1 MDIKLPELPSFIILL
16 VINVKAIMK
25 VSFSARLIFLL
36 ARSFFQW
43 VGTPARDFSSSSPPQ
58 DPASKLTEGWKGQNT
73 DKWKLSVF
81 FVLFCFSS
89 N

>member
-58 DPASKLTEGWKGQNT
+58 DPASKLTEG
-73 DKWKLSVF
+73 
-81 FVLFCFSS
+81 
-89 N
+89 